1 MSNMINLNLDSNVIP
16 VNFGAFTLDYK
27 PTDAK
32 EQEMVEKST
41 ELKTKAAKLDEL
53 EKMAIEDDSKEFE
66 LRSSIKEILDDV
78 FNTMFDNADAS
89 EKIYA
94 ACGENT
100 WTYLNAFLQV
110 GDNLVAIKEEK
121 ANDETFKKY
130 LAK

>member
-1 MSNMINLNLDSNVIP
+1 
-16 VNFGAFTLDYK
+16 
-27 PTDAK
+27 
-32 EQEMVEKST
+32 
-41 ELKTKAAKLDEL
+41 
-53 EKMAIEDDSKEFE
+53 
-66 LRSSIKEILDDV
+66 
-78 FNTMFDNADAS
+78 MFDNADAPK
-89 EKIYA
+89 KIYA

>member
-1 MSNMINLNLDSNVIP
+1 MSNMINLNLDNNIIP

-32 EQEMVEKST
+32 EKEMVEKSI
-41 ELKTKAAKLDEL
+41 ELKAKANKLDEL
-53 EKMAIEDDSKEFE
+53 EKEVEKDESKEFE
-66 LRSSIKEILDDV
+66 LRSGIKEILDDV
-78 FNTMFDNADAS
+78 FNTMFDNADAPK
-89 EKIYA
+89 KIYA

>member
-41 ELKTKAAKLDEL
+41 ELKIKAEKLDEL
-53 EKMAIEDDSKEFE
+53 EKTAIEDNSKEFE
-66 LRSSIKEILDDV
+66 LRKKIKEILDDV
-78 FNTMFDNADAS
+78 FATMFEDENAPA
-89 EKIYA
+89 KIYG

-100 WTYLNAFLQV
+100 WTYLNVFLQI
-110 GDNLVAIKEEK
+110 GDNLIAIKEQK
-121 ANDETFKKY
+121 ANDDTFKKY

>member
-1 MSNMINLNLDSNVIP
+1 MSNMINLNLDNNTIP

-32 EQEMVEKST
+32 EKEMVEKSI
-41 ELKTKAAKLDEL
+41 ELKAKANKLDEL
-53 EKMAIEDDSKEFE
+53 EKEVEKDESKEFE
-66 LRSSIKEILDDV
+66 LRSGIKEILDDV
-78 FNTMFDNADAS
+78 FNTMFDNADAPK
-89 EKIYA
+89 KIYV

>member
-1 MSNMINLNLDSNVIP
+1 MSNMINLNLDSNTIP
-16 VNFGAFTLDYK
+16 VNFGTFTLDYK

-32 EQEMVEKST
+32 EKEMVEKSI
-41 ELKTKAAKLDEL
+41 ELKAKANKLDEL
-53 EKMAIEDDSKEFE
+53 EKEVEKDESKEFE

>member
-1 MSNMINLNLDSNVIP
+1 MSNMINLNLDNNTIP

-32 EQEMVEKST
+32 EKEMVEKSI
-41 ELKTKAAKLDEL
+41 ELKAKANKLDEL
-53 EKMAIEDDSKEFE
+53 EKEVEKDESKEFE
-66 LRSSIKEILDDV
+66 LRSGIKEILDDV
-78 FNTMFDNADAS
+78 FNTMFDNADAPK
-89 EKIYA
+89 KIYA

>member
-1 MSNMINLNLDSNVIP
+1 MSNMINLNLDNNIIP

-32 EQEMVEKST
+32 EKEMVEKSI
-41 ELKTKAAKLDEL
+41 ELKAKANKLDEL
-53 EKMAIEDDSKEFE
+53 EKEVEKDESKEFE

-89 EKIYA
+89 EKIYT

>member
-1 MSNMINLNLDSNVIP
+1 MP
-16 VNFGAFTLDYK
+16 K
-27 PTDAK
+27 K
-32 EQEMVEKST
+32 KKWWKKSI
-41 ELKTKAAKLDEL
+41 ELKAKANKLDEL
-53 EKMAIEDDSKEFE
+53 EKEVEKDESKEFE
-66 LRSSIKEILDDV
+66 LRSGIKEILDDV
-78 FNTMFDNADAS
+78 FNTMFDNADAPK
-89 EKIYA
+89 KIYA

>member
-1 MSNMINLNLDSNVIP
+1 MSNMINLNLDNNTIP

-32 EQEMVEKST
+32 EKEMVEKSI
-41 ELKTKAAKLDEL
+41 ELKAKANKLDEI
-53 EKMAIEDDSKEFE
+53 EKEVEKDESKEFE
-66 LRSSIKEILDDV
+66 LRSGIKEILDDV
-78 FNTMFDNADAS
+78 FNTMFDNADAPK
-89 EKIYA
+89 KIYA

>member
-1 MSNMINLNLDSNVIP
+1 MINLNLDNNIIP

-32 EQEMVEKST
+32 EKEMVEKSI
-41 ELKTKAAKLDEL
+41 ELKAKANKLDEL
-53 EKMAIEDDSKEFE
+53 EKEVEKDESKEFE
-66 LRSSIKEILDDV
+66 LRSGIKEILDDV
-78 FNTMFDNADAS
+78 FNTMFDNADAPK
-89 EKIYA
+89 KIYA

-121 ANDETFKKY
+121 ANDETFNKY

>member
-1 MSNMINLNLDSNVIP
+1 MINLNLDNNIIP

-32 EQEMVEKST
+32 EKEMVEKSI
-41 ELKTKAAKLDEL
+41 ELKAKANKLDEL
-53 EKMAIEDDSKEFE
+53 EKEVEKDESKEFE
-66 LRSSIKEILDDV
+66 LRSGIKEILDDV
-78 FNTMFDNADAS
+78 FNTMFDNADAPK
-89 EKIYA
+89 KIYA

>member
-1 MSNMINLNLDSNVIP
+1 MINLNLDNNTIP

-32 EQEMVEKST
+32 EKEMVEKSI
-41 ELKTKAAKLDEL
+41 ELKAKANKLDEL
-53 EKMAIEDDSKEFE
+53 EKEVEKDESKEFE
-66 LRSSIKEILDDV
+66 LRSGIKEILDDV
-78 FNTMFDNADAS
+78 FNTMFDNADAPK
-89 EKIYA
+89 KIYA

>member
-16 VNFGAFTLDYK
+16 INFGAFTLDYK

-32 EQEMVEKST
+32 EQEMVEKSK
-41 ELKTKAAKLDEL
+41 ELKIKAAKLDEL